1 MMKIWVV
8 WEHNGISV
16 TRMIQTEHVT
26 KFVGGSPQK
35 VCTLGAVVG
44 ECFGFIKVSMNACR
58 HEQAWT
64 HAQGMNACASH
75 ERMRKLSTRS
85 IESIWASSSV
95 SPWVVPITK
104 TEKTNLK
111 LKCPCSQ
118 SRSRVLG
125 ANYKHASTSIY
136 QTSELLNAVL
146 LWNFNSKWN
155 SLLVRSLST
164 TLENLEIFNI

>member
-1 MMKIWVV
+1 M
-8 WEHNGISV
+8 

-44 ECFGFIKVSMNACR
+44 ECFGFIKVSTAIFR
-58 HEQAWT
+58 
-64 HAQGMNACASH
+64 H
-75 ERMRKLSTRS
+75 ERMRKLSTTS

-104 TEKTNLK
+104 TEKRNLK

-118 SRSRVLG
+118 SRSRVQTR
-125 ANYKHASTSIY
+125 KY
-136 QTSELLNAVL
+136 QHISCETP
-146 LWNFNSKWN
+146 F
-155 SLLVRSLST
+155 
-164 TLENLEIFNI
+164 